1 MKFSNTYIQLSDA
14 FYQRILPSTVPEPSL
29 LLWNDNLSA
38 SLQIDQSIS
47 QDPLLLAQ
55 YFSGNKLPEGAESI
69 ALAYAGHQFGG
80 FSPQLGDGRA
90 HLIGEI
96 IDIEGIR
103 QDIQLKGSGPTRFS
117 RRGDGKCAIGPAI
130 REYIMSEAMH
140 ALGVP
145 TSRCLA
151 VVATG
156 EDVYRERALP
166 GAVVTRVASSH
177 IRVGTFQYF
186 AAKGDMA
193 SLQMLT
199 DYTISRHFPEIDNIT
214 KNKRTK
220 NKKTENNS
228 STSIDNEPK
237 HRVIDF
243 LERVINKQIELIVQ
257 WMRVGFIHGVMNTDN
272 TAISGE
278 TIDFGPCAMMGTYHP
293 GTVYSSI
300 DSQGRYAFANQPN
313 IVQWNMARLAECLLP
328 LVDENDEKALKKIEP
343 LISQFSNNF
352 EQAYFNMFSKKI
364 GVALDVHTDAD
375 NAEENNITELND
387 EVNHEVKDIIKNL
400 LNIMQT
406 QELDYT
412 ETFTLLTQS
421 LDDKAAAKALKTAI
435 GDKNSNWVDTW
446 ITYLQSHK
454 IDFNSAKKL
463 MEQNNPVVIPRNH
476 HVEAILKECENTGKM
491 DKVEEFLHVLRSPY
505 TNLPE
510 TKGYQDLPE
519 DGDRYYRTFCGT

>member
-29 LLWNDNLSA
+29 LLWNE
-38 SLQIDQSIS
+38 SLGDRLKIDQSIS

-199 DYTISRHFPEIDNIT
+199 DYTISRHFPEIDLIA
-214 KNKRTK
+214 KNKT
-220 NKKTENNS
+220 TENKS
-228 STSIDNEPK
+228 TEDKTSTSIDNEPK
-237 HRVIDF
+237 HRIVDF
-243 LERVINKQIELIVQ
+243 LEHVINKQIELIVQ

-278 TIDFGPCAMMGTYHP
+278 TIDFGPCAMLGTYHP

-343 LISQFSNNF
+343 LISQFSKNF
-352 EQAYFNMFSKKI
+352 EQAYFKMCSKKI
-364 GVALDVHTDAD
+364 GFTLDVHTDAD
-375 NAEENNITELND
+375 NAEEKTTN
-387 EVNHEVKDIIKNL
+387 EVNNEVKDIIKNL

-421 LDDKAAAKALKTAI
+421 LDDETAAEALKSAL

-505 TNLPE
+505 TTLPE
-510 TKGYQDLPE
+510 TKAFQDLPE

>member
-29 LLWNDNLSA
+29 LLWNE
-38 SLQIDQSIS
+38 SLGDRLKIDQSIS

-199 DYTISRHFPEIDNIT
+199 DYTISRHFPEIDLIA
-214 KNKRTK
+214 KNKT
-220 NKKTENNS
+220 TENKS
-228 STSIDNEPK
+228 TEDKTSTSIDNEPK
-237 HRVIDF
+237 HRIVDF
-243 LERVINKQIELIVQ
+243 LEHVINKQIELIVQ

-343 LISQFSNNF
+343 LISQFSKNF
-352 EQAYFNMFSKKI
+352 EQAYFKMCSKKI
-364 GVALDVHTDAD
+364 GFTLDVHTDAD
-375 NAEENNITELND
+375 NAEEKTAN
-387 EVNHEVKDIIKNL
+387 EVNNEVKDIIKNL

-421 LDDKAAAKALKTAI
+421 LDDETAAEALKSAL

-505 TNLPE
+505 TTLPE
-510 TKGYQDLPE
+510 TKAFQDLPE